1 MANAYETL
9 GVSRDASDADI
20 KKAYR
25 QLASK
30 HHPDKGGDTAKFQEI
45 QSAYD
50 SLSDPVK
57 RQQHDNPFAG
67 QQGNDIHFDFRNG
80 GVNDIFE
87 HLFRNAGGF
96 HHQARYQQ
104 PRKNKDLRV
113 QLTVPLSSTLEEQK
127 KTVSVK
133 TTKGDSY
140 TVDVDL
146 PRGVSDGATVKYK
159 QLGDNVIE
167 SLTRGDLY
175 VIINVINDTPCQIN
189 GINLISQIEI
199 DSIDAMLGLD
209 KVVQGIGDREYL
221 VKIPAGVQPYAK
233 FALKGQGLYHMQAD
247 TPGDLIV
254 DVKIVTPTLTPEQ
267 LEILKTVR
275 PRN

>member
-45 QSAYD
+45 QSAYE
-50 SLSDPVK
+50 SLADPIK

-67 QQGNDIHFDFRNG
+67 NQGNDIHFDFSNS

-87 HLFRNAGGF
+87 ALFRNANGTY
-96 HHQARYQQ
+96 HTRHQQ

-113 QLTVPLSSTLEEQK
+113 SLSIKLSSTLSDQK
-127 KTVSVK
+127 KTVLVK
-133 TTKGDSY
+133 TSKGDTFNVEVS
-140 TVDVDL
+140 L

-159 QLGDNVIE
+159 EQGDNVIE

-175 VIINVINDTPCQIN
+175 VIINVINDTPCQIH
-189 GINLISQIEI
+189 GINLLHQIEI
-199 DSIDAMLGLD
+199 DSIDAMLGTSIPVKGL
-209 KVVQGIGDREYL
+209 GDREYL
-221 VKIPAGVQPYAK
+221 VKVPAGCQPNTRLG
-233 FALKGQGLYHMQAD
+233 LKGQGLYQMHTD
-247 TPGDLIV
+247 IVGDFV
-254 DVKIVTPTLTPEQ
+254 VEVKIVTPTLTEEQ